1 MEGESDG
8 VFPIQKRI
16 EVKLRASLKVEH
28 FVSPLEADSE
38 IIAPVCMNLD
48 RHLAYGMGR
57 SGYRRH
63 FRQLRIFLC
72 RHHRFP

>member
-48 RHLAYGMGR
+48 RHLAYGMG
-57 SGYRRH
+57 
-63 FRQLRIFLC
+63 
-72 RHHRFP
+72 